1 MSNYTI
7 KEIARIAGVGVA
19 TVSRVINNGYGVSQE
34 TRNKVMEVIEKCNYI
49 PNSNA
54 KNLKQVT
61 SQIICIIVKGTYN
74 PFFYD
79 MVIELQKSV
88 EAKGYIPLVTY
99 IDEEENEIRYAS
111 QLIKEKKAVGI
122 IFLGGS
128 AVDREDEL
136 HKLNSPCVYATS
148 NASGCNVPGV
158 SSVSIG
164 DRLEA
169 KAAVSYLLDLG
180 HKDIL
185 IVGGAIYQKDL
196 IYSRYKGVLEAFE
209 ERGMF
214 FDKENMYLE
223 SKFSCGS
230 AYENMSK
237 FFKRMKWIT
246 AVFAMSDIMAIG
258 IAKCAIDNGFRVPED
273 ISIIGFDGIEQAMF
287 YNPTITTVKQPSV
300 DIAKKSVDLLIKSI
314 RNKKFSQHL
323 TLPAKLV
330 KGNSVKLISHQNL
343 YLNRDIK

>member
-7 KEIARIAGVGVA
+7 KDIARIAGVGVA
-19 TVSRVINNGYGVSQE
+19 TVSRVINNCYGVSQE
-34 TRNKVMEVIEKCNYI
+34 TRTKVMEVIEKCNYV

-61 SQIICIIVKGTYN
+61 SQIICIIVKGIFN
-74 PFFYD
+74 PFFHD
-79 MVIELQKSV
+79 MVVELQKSV
-88 EAKGYIPLVTY
+88 EAKGYIPVVSY

-111 QLIKEKKAVGI
+111 QLIKEKKAVAI

-128 AVDREDEL
+128 AVDREEEL

-148 NASGCNVPGV
+148 SASGCDVSGV
-158 SSVSIG
+158 SSVSI
-164 DRLEA
+164 DDKLEA
-169 KAAVSYLLDLG
+169 KSAVSYLLDLG

-223 SKFSCGS
+223 SKFSCAS
-230 AYENMSK
+230 AYENMAK
-237 FFKRMKWIT
+237 FLKRKKMIT
-246 AVFAMSDIMAIG
+246 AVFAMSDVMAIG
-258 IAKCAIDNGFRVPED
+258 IAKCAIDNGFKVPED
-273 ISIIGFDGIEQAMF
+273 ISIIGFDGIEQAWF
-287 YNPTITTVKQPSV
+287 YNPTITTIKQPSM
-300 DIAKKSVDLLIKSI
+300 DIAKKSVDLLVKSI

-323 TLPAKLV
+323 IVPGKLL
-330 KGNSVKLISHQNL
+330 KGNSVRLICKKNL
-343 YLNRDIK
+343 EGDF